1 MGGVICRPFRYNRVK
16 SARLGCLLVPIDPDF
31 QENREVAERHLDHE
45 VWGPVNPPGVLG
57 IHGTIAAVDFDIC
70 TADGSCFVACPVDVF
85 EWLETPGHP
94 AADKKADPALEKDCV
109 VCYACVPV
117 CPVDAIKIL

>member
-1 MGGVICRPFRYNRVK
+1 M
-16 SARLGCLLVPIDPDF
+16 PIEEDF
-31 QENREVAERHLDHE
+31 QENREVVERHLEHD
-45 VWGPVNPPGVLG
+45 VWGPVDLPNNVLG

-70 TADGSCFVACPVDVF
+70 TADGACFVACPVDVF

-94 AADKKADPALEKDCV
+94 TADKKADPAVEEDCV

-117 CPVDAIKIL
+117 CPVDAIKIM